1 METPLSFRQ
10 QISSWTEVPSLMTC
24 STSGYLTK
32 NIWLIYII
40 FVLTGIDNN
49 TASGSKFIKCKTM
62 CGFSGTPY
70 ISHIRSAASSKG
82 VYWHM
87 WNVHWLAT
95 CGWTHPQLRDRAC
108 SAVRGQPMNV
118 WWAYTSF
125 YTASTA
131 NRGMRPMIG
140 SPCQMNLF
148 HTSGRNRLNASTVD
162 NFMML
167 INGPRLAACNGILQ
181 SILFLG

>member
-1 METPLSFRQ
+1 MLSFRQ
-10 QISSWTEVPSLMTC
+10 QICSWTEVPSLMTC

-70 ISHIRSAASSKG
+70 ISHIRSVASSKG

-87 WNVHWLAT
+87 LNVHWLNT
-95 CGWTHPQLRDRAC
+95 PGRE
-108 SAVRGQPMNV
+108 AVGVCGQPMNV

-131 NRGMRPMIG
+131 NRGMRPVIG

-148 HTSGRNRLNASTVD
+148 YTSGRNRLNASTVD